1 MLILLYNLYSLL
13 FLLKNDI
20 NDIIF
25 IEYSNR
31 IACSNRVKQRC
42 LLWLQWFDERN
53 NRQQRNK
60 YRRGCFRG
68 LHRAYERHNTRQYND
83 EYQR

>member
-42 LLWLQWFDERN
+42 V
-53 NRQQRNK
+53 
-60 YRRGCFRG
+60 RRLRCANECEYPGR
-68 LHRAYERHNTRQYND
+68 RD
-83 EYQR
+83 EY